1 MFCNLRS
8 SQVAHQRFSFQYE
21 NTDGYSPRVHR
32 QRAKTLLREQI
43 QEELARILTTVNKTC
58 YLRTVVPPTE
68 MGLAIKVNEYTEIS
82 TNMRVQKIRSAVLK
96 LNCSSKTCFPQQH
109 IINIETHT
117 LLNRTSIKQVYK
129 SVISQTLL

>member
-1 MFCNLRS
+1 M
-8 SQVAHQRFSFQYE
+8 H
-21 NTDGYSPRVHR
+21 T

-43 QEELARILTTVNKTC
+43 QEELARILTAVNKIC

-68 MGLAIKVNEYTEIS
+68 MRLAIKVNEYTEIS

-96 LNCSSKTCFPQQH
+96 LNSSSKTCFLQQH
-109 IINIETHT
+109 IINIEACT